1 MKKHKMG
8 DRTMIISERI
18 FQLLKEKGISQ
29 KAFSDR
35 TGIAQSTIS
44 DWKRKKTNPAADK
57 ILIICEVLGI
67 TPDELLSGADC
78 MGEDQMGY
86 IRVGK
91 ETEEYVL
98 VEQYRSLNTSD
109 KGRLFGY
116 LQAMKEI
123 KKE

>member
-1 MKKHKMG
+1 
-8 DRTMIISERI
+8 MIISERI

-67 TPDELLSGADC
+67 TPDELLSGAEC
-78 MGEDQMGY
+78 MGDRQMVY

-116 LQAMKEI
+116 LQAMQEI